1 MLHLSQKAMGQ
12 LDLRAE
18 TLKAVAPFGQN
29 LPNICQVLRGE
40 FDKEGKVIVSPG
52 GVRLF
57 VNGERIKI
65 CISGQGWLST
75 GYVTLPEE
83 LPTLELIDA
92 ALGGETIEWSQG
104 KPIKS
109 GSTDIPY

>member
-1 MLHLSQKAMGQ
+1 MLNLTSRAMGAP
-12 LDLRAE
+12 DLRAE
-18 TLKAVAPFGQN
+18 TLKAVSPFGQQ

-57 VNGERIKI
+57 TNGGRIKI

-92 ALGGETIEWSQG
+92 ALGGETIEWTQG
-104 KPIKS
+104 KPAKL
-109 GSTDIPY
+109 GSTEIPY